1 MTNVFIQ
8 PPESTKNKLMC
19 VMFDLMS
26 NFRAEGMTL
35 IGLCLVAE
43 ITIDI
48 TQQ

>member
-8 PPESTKNKLMC
+8 PPEILTNKLKC

-35 IGLCLVAE
+35 IGLCLVIE
-43 ITIDI
+43 TTIDI
-48 TQQ
+48 TQP